1 MMIAAVVV
9 DVVGA
14 AVVEAVETTDW
25 MAWRL
30 KTR

>member
-1 MMIAAVVV
+1 MMIAAAVV
-9 DVVGA
+9 VVGA